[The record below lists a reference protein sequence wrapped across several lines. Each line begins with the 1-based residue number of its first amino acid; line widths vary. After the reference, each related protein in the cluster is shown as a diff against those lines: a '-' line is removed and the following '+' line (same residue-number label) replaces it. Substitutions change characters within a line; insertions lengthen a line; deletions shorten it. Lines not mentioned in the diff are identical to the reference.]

1 MKRYFFDVALQSSIQ
16 YDFRGR
22 QLERLEQ
29 VRETAELIALDIE
42 CTSVEDAAV
51 LEVQVRDVGGTKL
64 FSVPVR
70 TPDLIA
76 A

>member
-22 QLERLEQ
+22 QIDQIEQ

-42 CTSVEDAAV
+42 CTNADEPAV
-51 LEVQVRDVGGTKL
+51 LEVQVRDIVGKKL

-70 TPDLIA
+70 SPELIA